1 MSLQYRAIWSDNR
14 LDLIDS
20 ARTAFQEWV
29 ASKGIKLSVPDEG
42 SERAGAAEVVVDYAS
57 DRDIRALRI
66 RLVEE
71 RSVEEGAERW
81 TTTVHWMLDGTVG
94 WVWVD
99 VEWVS
104 DAAFA
109 RPPDMAAPRLVR
121 SLLRQRRAESNRE
134 RRGPSPS
141 LVRSSEVDDLVGW
154 ILQPDRLVPIVVYSV
169 DQRILPTAYSER
181 ARKTASRLAGCA
193 DVRMLTIE
201 SERAFNEAM
210 EPLTLSVFEGAVRV
224 YLPGIDPDDPQ
235 PWRHRYTTARNL
247 SVDAHAAAN
256 VVVRQILPRMA
267 AQRPP
272 EVFRIRIRHL
282 LDRQRHDW
290 QELAEDVEGELNQ
303 RIAEQDQLRDDMRVL
318 QEEKEM
324 LQIERDIAY
333 EDAVESER
341 EAVRTRRKLD
351 LLRNRLRSIGES
363 PEALELEV
371 ESHVD
376 FASCEDAIDL
386 ARSLEHLE
394 IHPDAPRDVVR
405 LDESADSELWA
416 QRIYR
421 HLQALDRYAA
431 DKAHAFNGSFKEWCE
446 RSGSDYALSPKFL
459 AMTESDSVL
468 NNERYRS
475 CRMLPVDR
483 RVDPSDRI
491 EMFAH
496 LKTVQGGGTT
506 IPRIYFHDD
515 TMGIT
520 KNVHIGFIGPHDLM
534 PNKSTN

>member
-14 LDLIDS
+14 LDLIDT
-20 ARTAFQEWV
+20 ARPTFQEWIDG
-29 ASKGIKLSVPDEG
+29 KGINVSVPYEG
-42 SERAGAAEVVVDYAS
+42 IERAGADEVVVDHAS
-57 DRDIRALRI
+57 DGDTRALRV

-71 RSVEEGAERW
+71 RPKGGGAERW
-81 TTTVHWMLDGTVG
+81 TTTAHWMIHGAVG

-121 SLLRQRRAESNRE
+121 TLINQRGSEGDQGRL
-134 RRGPSPS
+134 GPSPS
-141 LVRSSEVDDLVGW
+141 LVRLSDVGDLIDW
-154 ILQPDRLVPIVVYSV
+154 ILQPDRLVPVVVYSV
-169 DQRILPTAYSER
+169 DQHILPMAYSDR
-181 ARKTASRLAGCA
+181 VKKAASRLAGCA

-201 SERAFNEAM
+201 SEPLFHEAM
-210 EPLTLSVFEGAVRV
+210 EPFSLAVFQGAVRV

-235 PWRHRYTTARNL
+235 PWRHRYTRARNL

-272 EVFRIRIRHL
+272 EVYRSRIRDL

-290 QELAEDVEGELNQ
+290 QELAEGVEVELNQ
-303 RIAEQDQLRDDMRVL
+303 LSAERNQLSEDLRVL
-318 QEEKEM
+318 QVEKEM
-324 LQIERDIAY
+324 MQLERDIAY
-333 EDAVESER
+333 DDAVESER
-341 EAVRTRRKLD
+341 EAVRARRKLD
-351 LLRNRLRSIGES
+351 LLRNQLRAIGGH
-363 PEALELEV
+363 PEAIELAV
-371 ESHVD
+371 ED
-376 FASCEDAIDL
+376 DIDPASCLEAIDL
-386 ARSLEHLE
+386 AESLEHIA
-394 IHPDAPRDVVR
+394 IHPDAPCEITR

-421 HLQALDRYAA
+421 HLQALDRYAME
-431 DKAHAFNGSFKEWCE
+431 KAEEFNGSFKEWCE
-446 RSGSDYALSPKFL
+446 RSGSDYVLSLRFV
-459 AMTESDSVL
+459 AMTESDWVKK
-468 NNERYRS
+468 NERMRS
-475 CRMLPVDR
+475 CRQLPVDTG
-483 RVDPSDRI
+483 VASSGKI
-491 EMFAH
+491 VMYAH

-515 TMGIT
+515 TMGAT
-520 KNVHIGFIGPHDLM
+520 KKIHIGFIGPHDLM

>member
-42 SERAGAAEVVVDYAS
+42 SERAGAAQVVVDHAS

-71 RSVEEGAERW
+71 SSVEEGAERW
-81 TTTVHWMLDGTVG
+81 TTTVHWMLHGTVG

-121 SLLRQRRAESNRE
+121 SLLERRSAESDRE
-134 RRGPSPS
+134 RLGPSPS
-141 LVRSSEVDDLVGW
+141 PVKLSGVGDLVSW

-201 SERAFNEAM
+201 SERAFNDAM

-272 EVFRIRIRHL
+272 EVYRLRIRDL
-282 LDRQRHDW
+282 LDRQRHYW
-290 QELAEDVEGELNQ
+290 QELAEDVEVELNQ
-303 RIAEQDQLRDDMRVL
+303 RIAEQDQLRDDLRVL

-333 EDAVESER
+333 EDSVESER
-341 EAVRTRRKLD
+341 EADRARRKLD
-351 LLRNRLRSIGES
+351 LLRNQLRSIGES
-363 PEALELEV
+363 PEAIELTV
-371 ESHVD
+371 EDHID
-376 FASCEDAIDL
+376 LASCQDAIDL
-386 ARSLEHLE
+386 GRSLENIV
-394 IHPDAPRDVVR
+394 IHPDAPRDIER
-405 LDESADSELWA
+405 LDQSPDSELWA

-421 HLQALDRYAA
+421 HLQALDRYAVA
-431 DKAHAFNGSFKEWCE
+431 KVEGFNGSFKEWCE
-446 RSGSDYALSPKFL
+446 RSGSDYALALKFV
-459 AMTESDSVL
+459 AMTESDWVKQ
-468 NNERYRS
+468 NERMRSYRI
-475 CRMLPVDR
+475 LP
-483 RVDPSDRI
+483 I
-491 EMFAH
+491 ERQVMGSRETVMFAH

-515 TMGIT
+515 TMGVTRKI
-520 KNVHIGFIGPHDLM
+520 HIGFIGPHDLM

>member
-14 LDLIDS
+14 PDLIDS
-20 ARTAFQEWV
+20 ARPIFQEWI
-29 ASKGIKLSVPDEG
+29 ASKGINLSVPHEG
-42 SERAGAAEVVVDYAS
+42 LENAGANEVVVDHAS
-57 DRDIRALRI
+57 DGDIRALRI
-66 RLVEE
+66 RLNEE
-71 RSVEEGAERW
+71 RPVEEGAERW
-81 TTTVHWMLDGTVG
+81 MTTVHWMMHSGLG

-121 SLLRQRRAESNRE
+121 ALLEQRSAASDQGRL
-134 RRGPSPS
+134 GPSPS
-141 LVRSSEVDDLVGW
+141 LVRLSDVDDLIDW

-169 DQRILPTAYSER
+169 DQHILPTAYSER
-181 ARKTASRLAGCA
+181 AKKAASRLAGCA

-201 SERAFNEAM
+201 SEPAFNNAM
-210 EPLTLSVFEGAVRV
+210 EPFSLSVFQGAVRV

-235 PWRHRYTTARNL
+235 PWRHRYTTARKL
-247 SVDAHAAAN
+247 SVDARAAAN

-272 EVFRIRIRHL
+272 EVYRTRIRDL
-282 LDRQRHDW
+282 LNQQRHDW
-290 QELAEDVEGELNQ
+290 QELAEDVEVELNQ
-303 RIAEQDQLRDDMRVL
+303 RIAEQDQLRDDLRVL

-333 EDAVESER
+333 EDSVESER
-341 EAVRTRRKLD
+341 EAARVRRKLD
-351 LLRNRLRSIGES
+351 ALRNQIRSTGES
-363 PEALELEV
+363 PEAIELGIE
-371 ESHVD
+371 D
-376 FASCEDAIDL
+376 QIDLASCEDAIDL
-386 ARSLEHLE
+386 GRSLEHIV
-394 IHPDAPRDVVR
+394 IHSDAPRDIER
-405 LDESADSELWA
+405 LDQSADSELWA

-431 DKAHAFNGSFKEWCE
+431 DKAGGFNGSFKEWCE
-446 RSGSDYALSPKFL
+446 RSGSDYVLSPKFV
-459 AMTESDSVL
+459 AMTESDWVQ

-475 CRMLPVDR
+475 CRILPVDR
-483 RVDPSDRI
+483 QVHPGRQI

-520 KNVHIGFIGPHDLM
+520 KKVHIGFIGPHDLM

>member
-14 LDLIDS
+14 PDLIDS
-20 ARTAFQEWV
+20 ARPLFQEWIT
-29 ASKGIKLSVPDEG
+29 SKGISFSVPHEG
-42 SERAGAAEVVVDYAS
+42 IDNAGANEVVVDHAS
-57 DRDIRALRI
+57 DGDIRALRI

-71 RSVEEGAERW
+71 RPVEEGAERW
-81 TTTVHWMLDGTVG
+81 MTTVHWMMHGALG

-121 SLLRQRRAESNRE
+121 SLLRQRRAERDQG
-134 RRGPSPS
+134 RLGPSPS
-141 LVRSSEVDDLVGW
+141 LVKRSDVDDLVGW

-181 ARKTASRLAGCA
+181 AKKAASRLAGCA

-201 SERAFNEAM
+201 SESVFNDAM
-210 EPLTLSVFEGAVRV
+210 KPLSLSVFEGAVRV

-267 AQRPP
+267 ARRPP
-272 EVFRIRIRHL
+272 EVYRSQIRGL

-290 QELAEDVEGELNQ
+290 QELAEDVEVRLNQ
-303 RIAEQDQLRDDMRVL
+303 RNAEQDQLRDAIQVL
-318 QEEKEM
+318 QEEKEI
-324 LQIERDIAY
+324 LQLERDIAY
-333 EDAVESER
+333 EEAVDSER
-341 EAVRTRRKLD
+341 EADRARRRLD
-351 LLRNRLRSIGES
+351 VLRRELRAKGDS
-363 PEALELEV
+363 PEAIEQTVGDDTDLM
-371 ESHVD
+371 
-376 FASCEDAIDL
+376 SCQAAIDS
-386 ARSLEHLE
+386 AKSLTNIV
-394 IHPDAPRDVVR
+394 IHPNAPREIVR
-405 LDESADSELWA
+405 LDGSADSELWA
-416 QRIYR
+416 RRIYR
-421 HLQALDRYAA
+421 HLQALDKYSS
-431 DKAHAFNGSFKEWCE
+431 DKVGGFNGSFKEWCE
-446 RSGSDYALSPKFL
+446 RSGSDYALPLKFV
-459 AMTESDSVL
+459 ATTESEWVR
-468 NNERYRS
+468 NNERLRS
-475 CRMLPVDR
+475 CRMLPVELR
-483 RVDPSDRI
+483 IDPSGQI
-491 EMFAH
+491 EMVAH

-520 KNVHIGFIGPHDLM
+520 KKVHIGFIGPHDLM